1 MFENKRVDDRI
12 RLKCYSSWNDTVP
25 FSFWM
30 AVSGWQH
37 WVSTHIGRLQG
48 TCKPPY
54 DYHLKQEK
62 STHCFEAIMD
72 LSQCFHLIPCIF
84 IMAGSPL
91 QRERILQTQC
101 LFVHSFLFL
110 EFPSIP
116 FITLLQSPPHLIPSK
131 PKQCRLC
138 FPGISNEDQWFPF
151 PFFWFSLLSFCCTQ
165 PLSCVR
171 LFATSWTVA
180 HQSPLSLE
188 FSRQE
193 YWSRLFFLLQGSF
206 PTQRSNPLSLVVSCI
221 SKRILYH

>member
-12 RLKCYSSWNDTVP
+12 RLKRSSSWNDTVP

-165 PLSCVR
+165 PLSCV
-171 LFATSWTVA
+171 
-180 HQSPLSLE
+180 
-188 FSRQE
+188 
-193 YWSRLFFLLQGSF
+193 
-206 PTQRSNPLSLVVSCI
+206 
-221 SKRILYH
+221 